1 MVLQGIHRKP
11 TQRCTH
17 HPISYKLLQ
26 QILHHLKQSYPDL
39 NHTWAMLQ
47 TAVSLTFHGLLCVSK
62 FTSPSSRTIIPQCTL
77 SRGDIH
83 FQHNGSIL
91 LHVNASKTDQ
101 QQVGNHILIGATGTC
116 TCLVYLIR
124 STWHSAVT
132 TALTHTAHYST
143 TIAAITSPALP
154 SPRPYVNAFE
164 LSVATPDTTPVTAY
178 VLEE

>member
-124 STWHSAVT
+124 CY
-132 TALTHTAHYST
+132 LTLCCHHRTNPHCPLFHYHCCHYL
-143 TIAAITSPALP
+143 TSPTFTKTL
-154 SPRPYVNAFE
+154 RE
-164 LSVATPDTTPVTAY
+164 CI
-178 VLEE
+178 